1 MNLREEFEKTSVRY
15 SLCSDIFFDKS
26 SNQYQTN
33 NELFESMVIWLNG
46 AWSMFQEL
54 KRLN

>member
-1 MNLREEFEKTSVRY
+1 MNLREEFEKTSARY
-15 SLCSDIFFDKS
+15 SLCSDIYFDKS

-33 NELFESMVIWLNG
+33 NELFKSMVIWLNG

-54 KRLN
+54 NK